1 MSLYHS
7 LVTLTLVS
15 FTAGAVFN
23 RRGSANETAPYSN
36 TTFTTALSISA
47 QTPLTTS
54 VVTSSATSL
63 QNFYSNATGTSS
75 EYETSQPTNVVA
87 SRPQA
92 LSIPPNATSSS
103 LDGLL
108 SVTPELAPTP
118 INGTTKPTRSS
129 NATCT
134 INIPNASLDYWF
146 APTYSYAIGT
156 MTTAALN
163 FTNPQSYTL
172 VPQTASFDVTS
183 AVVSDFACTFTESY
197 YSEFDFTLTMCVQYT
212 GTPSAATTS
221 VIYRSE
227 GYSPFPSEGIIPISD
242 ALSYDL
248 YRPDSFPSATAVVT
262 LAPNVTQAETSATPF
277 VYFTAYEIETGN
289 ETRRVQLQSA
299 QAYPYRLDDADDKNT
314 AIGPVPEEF
323 LEQIPHS
330 DCEAGQLQA
339 TVTVLIVVNLYY
351 RNRPNLDPFFIHF
364 ESSVDGFEEPPV
376 VMNGFGPETS
386 NKIPLTVADW
396 NLPSTS
402 MQPTPASVRASNL
415 PGLLPTARV
424 LGAASV
430 TVGSVGASPIVIG
443 PSSEVVI
450 GSQTLQPGGPA
461 VNVGDGTPVSLAPSA
476 TAIVLGGQTSLLP
489 QVFQAPVP
497 PVLTVGSSTL
507 VPNAATQF
515 FVAPGQTLTPGG
527 VATVDGTVVSLAPSA
542 SFVVIGGSTQ
552 VLSTGGVLLPTT
564 TQTPQF
570 VFGSSTIT
578 AQPAQVNPSA
588 APTFVLSDQTLLP
601 GGAAITFSG
610 TTLSLNPSGDVLIAN
625 GASSTLRAQTE
636 AVSSPTTIA
645 VGNQVFSALPRPSG
659 PAFVVASE
667 TLFAGG
673 PAITISGT
681 TLSLAPSA
689 SFIVINHVTSTLTN
703 AAVPLPTSA
712 PLLTIGDVT
721 FKPLPG
727 TATEYLIG
735 SILLTAGGSIVISG
749 TTISLAPGATELVV
763 NGQTSSIPRTVQPVI
778 TNPPLLTIGSIT
790 YTALSGGG
798 TTFVIGGETLTP
810 GGTITVD
817 GTTINLAA
825 SATELIYGSSGR
837 SVTTALFPA
846 TTTRHPS
853 ITSTPSPSARQSNFE
868 GQATATSRKEGAALG
883 RTSQLSVSLAV
894 VAFLCSALG

>member
-1 MSLYHS
+1 
-7 LVTLTLVS
+7 
-15 FTAGAVFN
+15 
-23 RRGSANETAPYSN
+23 
-36 TTFTTALSISA
+36 
-47 QTPLTTS
+47 
-54 VVTSSATSL
+54 
-63 QNFYSNATGTSS
+63 
-75 EYETSQPTNVVA
+75 
-87 SRPQA
+87 
-92 LSIPPNATSSS
+92 
-103 LDGLL
+103 
-108 SVTPELAPTP
+108 
-118 INGTTKPTRSS
+118 
-129 NATCT
+129 
-134 INIPNASLDYWF
+134 
-146 APTYSYAIGT
+146 

-183 AVVSDFACTFTESY
+183 AVVSDFACTSTESY
-197 YSEFDFTLTMCVQYT
+197 YSEFDFTLTMCEQYT
-212 GTPSAATTS
+212 GIPSAALTS
-221 VIYRSE
+221 VIYRSD
-227 GYSPFPSEGIIPISD
+227 GYSPFPSEGVIPISD

-262 LAPNVTQAETSATPF
+262 LAPNVTRAETSATPF

-289 ETRRVQLQSA
+289 RTRTVQLPSA
-299 QAYPYRLDDADDKNT
+299 QAYPYRLEDADSKST
-314 AIGPVPEEF
+314 AIGPLPEDF
-323 LEQIPHS
+323 LGNIPYS

-351 RNRPNLDPFFIHF
+351 RNRPHIDPFFIHF
-364 ESSVDGFEEPPV
+364 ESSVLGFEDPPV

-386 NKIPLTVADW
+386 INNIPITVADW

-402 MQPTPASVRASNL
+402 MQPTHGSGRSGDL
-415 PGLLPTARV
+415 PSLLPTARV
-424 LGAASV
+424 RGAASI
-430 TVGSVGASPIVIG
+430 TVGSVGTNPIVIG
-443 PSSEVVI
+443 PSSEVVV

-461 VNVGDGTPVSLAPSA
+461 INVGDGTPVSLAPSA

-489 QVFQAPVP
+489 QVLQPPAP

-527 VATVDGTVVSLAPSA
+527 VVTVDGTVVRLAPSA

-552 VLSTGGVLLPTT
+552 VLPTGAVLLPTT
-564 TQTPQF
+564 AQAPQF

-578 AQPAQVNPSA
+578 AQPAHVNPSS
-588 APTFVLSDQTLLP
+588 APTFVLSGQTLLP

-610 TTLSLNPSGDVLIAN
+610 TTLSLDPSGDVLVAN
-625 GASSTLRAQTE
+625 GASSTLRGPTE
-636 AVSSPTTIA
+636 AVSSPATIA
-645 VGNQVFSALPRPSG
+645 VGNQIFSALPKPSG

-673 PAITISGT
+673 PAITVSGT
-681 TLSLAPSA
+681 TLSLGPSA
-689 SFIVINHVTSTLTN
+689 SFIVINHATSTLAD
-703 AAVPLPTSA
+703 AAIPTLTGA
-712 PLLTIGDVT
+712 PSLTIGDVT
-721 FKPLPG
+721 FRPLPG

-735 SILLTAGGSIVISG
+735 SILLTAGGSIVVSG
-749 TTISLAPGATELVV
+749 TTISLAPEATELVV
-763 NGQTSSIPRTVQPVI
+763 NGQTSAIPRTVQPVT
-778 TNPPLLTIGSIT
+778 TNPPLLTVGSIT
-790 YTALSGGG
+790 YTAVSGGG

-846 TTTRHPS
+846 TTTRHAS
-853 ITSTPSPSARQSNFE
+853 ITSTLIPSPRQSDFE
-868 GQATATSRKEGAALG
+868 GQATATSRKEGAAVG
-883 RTSQLSVSLAV
+883 RFSQLSMSLAV